1 MFFSFLLIN
10 YFENLYGKTL
20 TNEYYNLKG
29 IYQIYNLL
37 NNKYLG
43 IDNYNVLFLDKGPL
57 FLHKNP
63 YFRLLEIQPNS
74 SYYLIESKNK
84 NIFLGVDEKDNILLY
99 NKKEIFFDI
108 GKITWKLIR
117 IKNNFFL

>member
-57 FLHKNP
+57 FCIKILIFVYLKFNQ
-63 YFRLLEIQPNS
+63 IQV
-74 SYYLIESKNK
+74 I
-84 NIFLGVDEKDNILLY
+84 I
-99 NKKEIFFDI
+99 
-108 GKITWKLIR
+108 
-117 IKNNFFL
+117 